1 VWVAVLIAF
10 VYGGPAPS
18 VALFV
23 LAIIVASGAAIGTQ
37 VTATIAFVVV
47 MLAVVE
53 IALANYLAAPAKT
66 EAVLRMLHEWARA
79 HRRKILVAACAVGGV
94 WMVANGMGSI

>member
-1 VWVAVLIAF
+1 VGRGADRFRIRGA
-10 VYGGPAPS
+10 GTQRGSIRARDHRG
-18 VALFV
+18 
-23 LAIIVASGAAIGTQ
+23 SGAAIGTQ